1 MNLVKERFAID
12 AALDN
17 YRAQL
22 DVIPDDLFQ
31 TTPPG
36 GGWSFAEVYSHIL
49 SATLGS
55 SIALEKCA
63 SGTCPPTDDGP
74 TFLGRLMMFTG
85 SFPPVKVKV
94 PAAVAAKM
102 PVNKLS
108 KEEVKNLLIKCRKRI
123 DDTVSLVK
131 DASPDSRYKH
141 PRLGMLNA
149 KQWLKFIRIHLQH
162 HLKQLWRIKN
172 KFKIN

>member
-1 MNLVKERFAID
+1 MNPVKERFAID

-22 DVIPDDLFQ
+22 DSIPDDLFQ
-31 TTPPG
+31 TTPPA
-36 GGWSFAEVYSHIL
+36 GGWSYAEVYSHIL

-63 SGTCPPTDDGP
+63 NGTCPSTEDGP

-85 SFPPVKVKV
+85 SFPPIKVKV
-94 PAAVAAKM
+94 PAAIAAKM
-102 PVNKLS
+102 PVSKLS
-108 KEEVKNLLIKCRKRI
+108 KEEAKNLLIKCRKRI
-123 DDTVSLVK
+123 DDTVPLVK
-131 DASPDSRYKH
+131 GASTGSRFKH

-149 KQWLKFIRIHLQH
+149 KQWLKFIRIHLVH
-162 HLKQLWRIKN
+162 HLKQLRRIEK
-172 KFKIN
+172 KFRAN